1 MSKLRTQ
8 RETLE
13 ELWKQGLS
21 GQALLLEQSRLA
33 DEFIAEHFQASAD
46 DSSPDS
52 LAIIALGGYGR
63 SELFPYSDI
72 DLLIL
77 YKEDAKEEMER
88 VVNGVLYPLWDT
100 GLDVGHG
107 VRTVD
112 ECISFA
118 EEDFFFRVAM
128 LDARLLAGSST
139 LFSQLQERYKS
150 RFVEGERKGF
160 VDAMKRFKG
169 ERRKRFGSHSY
180 LLEPNIKESKGGMRD
195 IQAML
200 WTAIVVFGLRGV
212 EAISSAG
219 ILQEDEKIAFLEAW
233 NMLVRIRNRLHYISG
248 RKNEQLYFEQ
258 QEEMAVA
265 FGYKDDK
272 GVLGVESFMRELYGH
287 LQTIAVT
294 TDLFF
299 GHVEDV
305 LGAAAGAQENNR
317 LVEKGIEIRA
327 NRVHLVAQADDLRIR
342 PYLLMRVFLLAAKTG
357 LPIHYR
363 SRKLI
368 RSTLGLVTD
377 NLRSSARMSK
387 PFFEILESGQ
397 NVLSVLEM
405 MLETGL
411 LSAYIPEFSRIE
423 SLAQHDVYHIY
434 TVDRHLL
441 QSVAELRNV
450 MRTETL
456 VWQNVSSLKV
466 LFLATLLHDIGK
478 GEGGDHSSIGAGRI
492 AEVGRRLGLDK
503 KGQADLEFV
512 LRYHLF
518 MPENAMRRDLSDEA
532 FIRQCAEKVGSSDR
546 LAMLYLISVA
556 DSRATGPSAWSD
568 WKATLLFEMYQK
580 IHPYLQLSSAA
591 EVQQQV
597 DQGVNWLRE
606 QVAVHLESDPEAM
619 VMVDE
624 LPDDYLLSY
633 TPETIAEHVRV
644 HHKNSTL
651 LKQKSLLFPRK
662 MRLQW
667 SLLVMCQDRRGLLAK
682 ICGVL
687 SLHNLSVLNAHVFT
701 WKNGSAVDV
710 LEVRA
715 EDSLEFEDMDW
726 AAVENDLNLAL
737 SHRLGL
743 GHRLYKKLQSAR
755 TKRRRPAGLGETRV
769 LIDNEASEK
778 YTVVEVYSTD
788 SPGQLYRITQTL
800 ADFGVAIYRAYIA
813 TEVEQLIDVF
823 YVLDSRGQQITD
835 TAFVEELRDGILYGI
850 EATV

>member
-1 MSKLRTQ
+1 MSKLRAQ

-33 DEFIAEHFQASAD
+33 DEFIEEYFQASSD
-46 DSSPDS
+46 NSSSDSI
-52 LAIIALGGYGR
+52 AVIALGGYGR

-77 YKEDAKEEMER
+77 FREEAKKEMEK

-112 ECISFA
+112 ECVSFA

-128 LDARLLAGSST
+128 LDARLVAGSSD
-139 LFSQLQERYKS
+139 LFAELQRCYKS
-150 RFVEGERKGF
+150 KFVEGERKEF
-160 VDAMKRFKG
+160 VDAMRRFRR

-212 EAISSAG
+212 EAISDAG
-219 ILQEDEKIAFLEAW
+219 ILQEDEKVAFLEAW
-233 NMLVRIRNRLHYISG
+233 NMLARIRNRLHYISG

-258 QEEMAVA
+258 QEEMAIA
-265 FGYKDDK
+265 FGYKDGT
-272 GVLGVESFMRELYGH
+272 GVLGVESFMREFYGH

-305 LGAAAGAQENNR
+305 LGVVAGNKVNDR

-327 NRVHLVAQADDLRIR
+327 NRVHLVAHDDDLRAR
-342 PYLLMRVFLLAAKTG
+342 PYLLMRVFLAAAKTG
-357 LPIHYR
+357 HPIHHR
-363 SRKLI
+363 SRKRI
-368 RSTLGLVTD
+368 RR
-377 NLRSSARMSK
+377 NLELLTEKLRASARMSK
-387 PFFEILESGQ
+387 PFFEIIESGE

-411 LSAYIPEFSRIE
+411 LSAYIPEFAHIE

-450 MRTETL
+450 IGTEKL
-456 VWQNVSSLKV
+456 VLQNVSSIHV

-478 GEGGDHSSIGAGRI
+478 GEGGDHSTIGAGRI
-492 AEVGRRLGLDK
+492 AEVGERLGL
-503 KGQADLEFV
+503 GGEEQAGLEFV

-518 MPENAMRRDLSDEA
+518 MPENALRRDLSDET
-532 FIRQCAEKVGSSDR
+532 FIRQCAGKVGSCDR
-546 LAMLYLISVA
+546 LAMLYLIAVA

-568 WKATLLFEMYQK
+568 WKATLLFEMYLK
-580 IHPYLQLSSAA
+580 ILPYLQSSSVAD
-591 EVQQQV
+591 VQQQV
-597 DQGVNWLRE
+597 DQGVDWLRE
-606 QVAVHLESDPEAM
+606 HVALQLASELEARSF
-619 VMVDE
+619 VDE
-624 LPDDYLLSY
+624 LSADYLLSF
-633 TPETIAEHVRV
+633 TPETIADHVRV
-644 HHKNSTL
+644 YHKNSKL
-651 LKQKSLLFPRK
+651 LQQKSLIFPRK
-662 MRLQW
+662 MRSQW
-667 SLLVMCQDRRGLLAK
+667 SLLVMCRDRGGLLAK

-687 SLHNLSVLNAHVFT
+687 SLHGLSVLNAHVFT

-715 EDSLEFEDMDW
+715 EDGVEFEDMDW
-726 AAVENDLNLAL
+726 DAVENDLNLAL

-743 GHRLYKKLQSAR
+743 GHRLYKKLHSVRA
-755 TKRRRPAGLGETRV
+755 KRKRLAGVGETRV

-778 YTVVEVYSTD
+778 YTVVEVYSID

-800 ADFGVAIYRAYIA
+800 ADFGVGVYRAYIA

-823 YVLDSRGQQITD
+823 YVLDSQGRKITD
-835 TAFVEELRDGILYGI
+835 TAFMEELRDGILYGV
-850 EATV
+850 EGAV